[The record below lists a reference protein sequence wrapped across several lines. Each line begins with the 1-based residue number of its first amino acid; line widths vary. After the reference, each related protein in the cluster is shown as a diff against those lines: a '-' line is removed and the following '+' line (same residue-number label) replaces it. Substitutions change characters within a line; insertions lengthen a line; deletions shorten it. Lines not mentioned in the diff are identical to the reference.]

1 MIINSHVH
9 VNTDENYFFY
19 NDYGLKRFLTEM
31 EQNGIDMAFPCLNP
45 KIWFFR
51 CPNDCSTTCPFTN
64 LGSSGKPT
72 VNNNLNNCKCEHP
85 KRHRVCVTEEN
96 GKLTLRCRTCG
107 KVIIKTSIDPL
118 RRHNLDLIHMTRP
131 YRSSIKPLIYVSLC
145 MSTIQAEIN
154 FFEKYFADDFVGFK
168 LHPWN
173 DQVSVANFKFRSSK
187 PVLIHTG
194 MRELES
200 AKNAVAFAT
209 QNPEIKTVIAH
220 AATLDEEILRKI
232 ATLGN
237 AYIDCCPSSFM
248 YDSKF
253 SSLFSPEE
261 ILSPEDIYYKALD
274 FLPSDK
280 ILFGTDS
287 PWGNSENELT
297 VVRKLKIPESVRE
310 QILFK
315 NARDVYMS

>member
-19 NDYGLKRFLTEM
+19 NDYVLKRLLTEI

-45 KIWFFR
+45 KIGIFR
-51 CPNDCSTTCPFTN
+51 CPNDCSMTCTFTV
-64 LGSSGKPT
+64 LGASSQPT

-85 KRHRVCVTEEN
+85 KRHRVCVTEDG
-96 GKLTLRCRTCG
+96 GKLILRCRTCG
-107 KVIIKTSIDPL
+107 KLILETTIDPL
-118 RRHNLDLIHMTRP
+118 RRYNLDLINLCRA
-131 YRSSIKPLIYVSLC
+131 YRHSIKPLIYVSLC
-145 MSTIQAEIN
+145 TATIQAEIN

-173 DQVSVANFKFRSSK
+173 DQVSVANFKFHSSK

-200 AKNAVAFAT
+200 AKNAVIFAA

-220 AATLDEEILRKI
+220 AATLDEEVLKKI
-232 ATLGN
+232 ATMEN
-237 AYIDCCPSSFM
+237 VYIDCCPSSFM
-248 YDSKF
+248 YDSKD
-253 SSLFSPEE
+253 SSLFYPEE

-274 FLPSDK
+274 FLPSGK

-287 PWGNSENELT
+287 PWGNSENELA
-297 VVRKLKIPESVRE
+297 VVRNLKIPESVRE

-315 NARDVYMS
+315 NARDVYLS